1 MWGLGGR
8 LGLLAICGLAAVLI
22 TGCGGGSGQSQ
33 APLTL
38 SQVQSNLKKSG
49 YRITVYGPD
58 EGALH
63 IDSVHK
69 ADAGFSIDYSPTGQ
83 QLYAGV
89 YETRNPAVRAAII
102 SHYSDS
108 ARPIVRGSLIFTISG
123 TAPELDQ
130 IVRDAGDAGPSTPTA
145 GPGSPAAPAAA
156 KAALQNFI
164 SAYAA
169 GEERSVCASLTRR
182 ALEKSRTFCDPR
194 SIFYKRKPDPRVR
207 RYIVTDVTVTG
218 DSANATVSFEGI
230 TELVALDR
238 IDGLWKIATELGA
251 GRLF

>member
-1 MWGLGGR
+1 MGGPGGR
-8 LGLLAICGLAAVLI
+8 LGRLAICGLAAVLI
-22 TGCGGGSGQSQ
+22 TSCGGRSGHSHS
-33 APLTL
+33 PLTL

-49 YRITVYGPD
+49 YRITVYGPG
-58 EGALH
+58 EGILH

-89 YETRNPAVRAAII
+89 YETRNPAVRAAIM

-123 TAPELDQ
+123 TAPELEQ
-130 IVRDAGDAGPSTPTA
+130 IVKDAGDAGPSTSSVS
-145 GPGSPAAPAAA
+145 PGSSTAPAAA
-156 KAALQNFI
+156 KAALQTFI
-164 SAYAA
+164 DAYAA
-169 GEERSVCASLTRR
+169 GEERSVCASLTRQ
-182 ALEKSRTFCDPR
+182 ALEKSQTFCNPR
-194 SIFYKRKPDPRVR
+194 STFYRRKADPRVR

-218 DSANATVSFEGI
+218 DKAMATVSFDGV
-230 TELVALDR
+230 TELVALR
-238 IDGLWKIATELGA
+238 RVDGLWKISTELGA